1 MVIGEIL
8 KKHVKQRGY
17 TAKEFA
23 SMIGVSEPMVYKY
36 YKMDNVDSDS
46 LKKWSEVLGISV
58 SEFIGDDN
66 RPIATNIECIPQ
78 YPNGTPIYDIDATCG
93 HQNRDIDFATEN
105 IVGYIDLPY
114 INKESKII
122 RANGDSMEPKIHN
135 GDMIVLRE
143 IHDWSDVFYGQIYL
157 VLMDEYRMIKYI
169 RKYEEDE
176 ENFVILRSE
185 NINYDDIKLH
195 KNKIRKLFIV
205 EHILSLKA
213 QL

>member
-1 MVIGEIL
+1 MVIGDIL
-8 KKHVKQRGY
+8 KKHIKQKGY

-36 YKMDNVDSDS
+36 YKMDNVDFSS
-46 LKKWSEVLGISV
+46 LKKWSEALGVPI
-58 SEFIGDDN
+58 SEFINDGNVPDTTDPVYIQQ
-66 RPIATNIECIPQ
+66 R
-78 YPNGTPIYDIDATCG
+78 PNGTPYYDIDATCG

-122 RANGDSMEPKIHN
+122 RANGDSMEPRIHN
-135 GDMIVLRE
+135 GDMVVIRE

-185 NINYDDIKLH
+185 NENYDDIKLH
-195 KNKIRKLFIV
+195 RSKIRKLFIV
-205 EHILSLKA
+205 EHIISLKA